1 MNIPK
6 LLNFFFHQSFK
17 LNSDLLPYLNIV
29 SVSDV
34 VIVKDIDILNSL
46 CLEISVQ
53 LLAPFIQKFISWFE
67 KFIGF
72 FLRLKFCFQK
82 FNF

>member
-53 LLAPFIQKFISWFE
+53 LLAPFIQKFIS
-67 KFIGF
+67 
-72 FLRLKFCFQK
+72 
-82 FNF
+82 